1 LSSNR
6 GYWKIRCQTLGIGFF
21 LSVQQHLID
30 PGDAF
35 NCSDLGAMTQNIPVE
50 WVACALD
57 LSSQAIISRRRLSA
71 DQVL

>member
-1 LSSNR
+1 LASD
-6 GYWKIRCQTLGIGFF
+6 F

-57 LSSQAIISRRRLSA
+57 LSSQAIIRRRRLSA
-71 DQVL
+71 NQVLWLVLGMALFRKK

>member
-1 LSSNR
+1 
-6 GYWKIRCQTLGIGFF
+6 

-57 LSSQAIISRRRLSA
+57 LSSQAIINRRRLSA